1 MANNTK
7 FVIIYDHKNP
17 KDELSFD
24 DLKNVLQFL
33 EESDVTT
40 EAFQNMEKKTVFGGV
55 ANRLSAL
62 TDKAEEYRVM
72 LENFIAEADALI
84 DEMNGVDDEQDDEE

>member
-7 FVIIYDHKNP
+7 FVIIYDHSNP
-17 KDELSFD
+17 RDELSCD

-40 EAFQNMEKKTVFGGV
+40 EALQSMERKAVFGSV
-55 ANRLSAL
+55 ANKLAAL
-62 TDKAEEYRVM
+62 TDKAEEYRLM
-72 LENFIAEADALI
+72 LENFIAEADALL
-84 DEMNGVDDEQDDEE
+84 DELNGADDDQDEEE